1 MPPSRLIE
9 YIPPEAVYHRV
20 PLDDDKNTLGPWSEA
35 TDHLNYPDAESNDDD
50 TFFELF
56 YGNEETG
63 ERVDYPTGKE
73 AERIA
78 TILENNRRAIELI
91 DEGIERGRLQFPE
104 TWPEMCLADAGLD
117 LMHIAHT
124 AQVRH
129 VKIRSLLA
137 AGEIAAA
144 CEEAVHLLRMGE
156 MICAG
161 EGWVFQY
168 IMGCGPRNVGANT
181 IHRLVSE
188 DEIPDDSL
196 AYLLSAVRQSLR
208 REDGLIQSLRGDLCC
223 YALPRLEQ
231 MPEATD
237 VVTLVD
243 QLLELYYTD
252 QILTNLIPV
261 EYLTPVEHK
270 VDPEVLSERLR
281 WRREKILFLLDGHP
295 DLFDK
300 VATTRLM
307 GQLFAVM
314 IRQIER
320 SIESNATDQAEE
332 SYDFLNAAIGQIGM
346 WPGQLTPGFSCESL
360 GKDEQACAMQRE
372 MIELLE
378 SEYSENLKEWREF
391 YRPPTEAE
399 LARARKKLKE
409 VRNPV
414 GLLLVRNE
422 IEGMTFNS
430 ELFSYR
436 DILRQTEAL
445 LSKRLEG

>member
-20 PLDDDKNTLGPWSEA
+20 PLDDDKNALGPWSEA
-35 TDHLNYPDAESNDDD
+35 INHLNYPDAEDDD
-50 TFFELF
+50 DDIIFFELL
-56 YGNEETG
+56 YGSDETG
-63 ERVDYPTGKE
+63 ERVDYPTGKK

-91 DEGIERGRLQFPE
+91 DEGIKRGRLQFPE
-104 TWPEMCLADAGLD
+104 PRPETFLADKDVARD
-117 LMHIAHT
+117 FVHI

-137 AGEIAAA
+137 AGEIRAA
-144 CEEAVHLLRMGE
+144 CEEAVRLLRTGE
-156 MICAG
+156 MICTG
-161 EGWVFQY
+161 EGLIFQY
-168 IMGCGPRNVGANT
+168 IMGCWPRNTGANA
-181 IHRLVSE
+181 IHRLASE

-196 AYLLSAVRQSLR
+196 ADLLTAVRRSLQ
-208 REDGLIQSLRGDLCC
+208 REDGFIQSLRVDLCRGT
-223 YALPRLEQ
+223 LPILEQ

-243 QLLELYYTD
+243 QLLALYYSD
-252 QILTNLIPV
+252 QIFTDLMSV
-261 EYLTPVEHK
+261 EDEDK
-270 VDPEVLSERLR
+270 VDPKVLSERLR

-295 DLFDK
+295 DPFDK
-300 VATTRLM
+300 IATAELM
-307 GQLFAVM
+307 GRLFAAM
-314 IRQIER
+314 IRKIER
-320 SIESNATDQAEE
+320 SAKSNATDQDEGLDDPLDAV
-332 SYDFLNAAIGQIGM
+332 LGRIKI
-346 WPGQLTPGFSCESL
+346 WPEQLTPGFWCDCL
-360 GKDEQACAMQRE
+360 GEDEQARAKQRE
-372 MIELLE
+372 MIEFIE
-378 SEYSENLKEWREF
+378 SEGMENLKEMQEF
-391 YRPPTEAE
+391 YRPPTDTE
-399 LARARKKLKE
+399 LARARKKLKK

-414 GLLLVRNE
+414 GLLLVSNE